1 MRVLII
7 SFLLISISVCA
18 WAQDVDPL
26 DQMIRNLAADPAP
39 DPDDFAQNYAK
50 LRLIRQAGKQQF
62 EELLAFRRADIQS
75 GASSGASGST
85 SAVLSPLLP
94 AIFGLSF
101 ETGAITRSITGNTI
115 TFKVNPVGLLCAS
128 GADAAAVARR
138 SDEACKVF
146 WKRAGFTA
154 SFDTSRGEKKPQLE
168 SLDALSSQ
176 FSELSVRFE
185 VINQRTLTGQDYNR
199 RFGTVAE
206 FNRKAQDLVTTM
218 AATLPPALTTDYS
231 AKVSEA
237 VTQVMATEGYKS
249 ANAAGKANLLRAA
262 IDPIAP
268 PPFPEEQAIANLQR
282 QWVDTLGAFQKQ
294 QDAVLNAPVLTAV
307 YSYQQPDV
315 ATAATASAIV
325 PVGTRPPNVHTAGL
339 VYAQGILSAKM
350 DLTANATA
358 SWFNEV
364 RPGMPDAFRDFRAGF
379 QATFKLRQLNGYG
392 VPTLTF
398 AGLYTYLHQQPL
410 GLGLVA
416 FNQAQIKE
424 KGHIGL
430 FQGKLEL
437 PAGKNAIRI
446 PVSFTYS
453 NRTELIKES
462 EVRGQIGLSFN
473 LDQLFD
479 FK

>member
-1 MRVLII
+1 MRALII
-7 SFLLISISVCA
+7 PFLLISVCA
-18 WAQDVDPL
+18 WAQDANPL
-26 DQMIRNLAADPAP
+26 DRLVRELADGTRA
-39 DPDDFAQNYAK
+39 PDDFAQEYAK
-50 LRLIRQAGKQQF
+50 LQLIRQGGKEKL

-75 GASSGASGST
+75 GASSAASGST

-94 AIFGLSF
+94 AVFGLSF
-101 ETGAITRSITGNTI
+101 ETGAITRSISGNTI
-115 TFKVNPVGLLCAS
+115 TFRVNPVGLLCAS
-128 GADAAAVARR
+128 GANAAAVARR
-138 SDEACKVF
+138 SDDACKVF

-176 FSELSVRFE
+176 FTELSVRFE
-185 VINQRTLTGQDYNR
+185 VINQRTLTGQNYNR

-206 FNRKAQDLVTTM
+206 FNSKAQTLVGTM
-218 AATLPPALTTDYS
+218 AATIAPLLPDYS
-231 AKVSEA
+231 GKLEEA
-237 VTQVMATEGYKS
+237 VTTEMATDLYKKAD
-249 ANAAGKANLLRAA
+249 ANGKVNRLRAA
-262 IDPIAP
+262 LEPIEP
-268 PPFPEEQAIANLQR
+268 PPLPDEEAIANLHR
-282 QWVDTLGAFQKQ
+282 QWVDTLEAFQRQ

-315 ATAATASAIV
+315 ATAASASAIV
-325 PVGTRPPNVHTAGL
+325 PVGTRPPNLHTAGL
-339 VYAQGILSAKM
+339 VYAQGILSTKM

-364 RPGMPDAFRDFRAGF
+364 RPGMPDAFRDFRAGV

-392 VPTLTF
+392 VPTLTL

-410 GLGLVA
+410 GLGIVA

-424 KGHIGL
+424 KGHIGV

-437 PAGKNAIRI
+437 PAGKNAIRV